1 MKSQKIKG
9 ITFKDLGNPAFSI
22 ETPPQHIKLNTL
34 LLAVAKKQS
43 GKTYFITNL
52 MRMLSFDIVI
62 VVSNTFDS
70 NKRMMEALKVE
81 FVLDPDDPN
90 VIQKIIDF
98 INNERD
104 ELMIYQEKMKQ
115 YKEFEKMLK
124 NPDRMIPD
132 EVLEQFFNGNEF
144 VKPEHRFNGR
154 KPSIGIF
161 IDDAQN
167 SKIMGGKLSNL
178 CIKHRHLGSF
188 PDGSRPLGCSLFIAV
203 QNYVS
208 SNNGL
213 PKAIRGN
220 VSHLAV
226 WKTGNK
232 KELELL
238 AKEQSGNVSEE
249 DFYKAYNFVFDNP
262 NASKHDFLFI
272 DLAPKEGHST
282 FRKNYDEMIII
293 DDK

>member
-1 MKSQKIKG
+1 MKSEKIKG
-9 ITFKDLGNPAFSI
+9 IKFKDLGNPAFTI
-22 ETPPQHIKLNTL
+22 ETPPQHIKLHTL
-34 LLAVAKKQS
+34 LLAVAKRQI
-43 GKTYFITNL
+43 GKTFFITNL
-52 MRMLSFDIVI
+52 MRMLNFDIVI

-70 NKRMMEALKVE
+70 NKKMIEALKVE
-81 FVLDPDDPN
+81 VVLDPDDPE
-90 VIQKIIDF
+90 VIQKIYDF

-104 ELMIYQEKMKQ
+104 ELVMYQEKLKQ
-115 YKEFEKMLK
+115 YKEFEKMLN
-124 NPDRMIPD
+124 NPSLMIPD
-132 EVLEQFFNGNEF
+132 EMLEEFYNGNNFEPP
-144 VKPEHRFNGR
+144 KHRFNGR

-161 IDDAQN
+161 IDDGQN

-238 AKEQSGNVSEE
+238 AKEQSGNVDEE
-249 DFYKAYNFVFDNP
+249 TFYKVYDFIFDN
-262 NASKHDFLFI
+262 NSNKHTFMFI

-282 FRKNYDEMIII
+282 FRKNYDEMITAY
-293 DDK
+293 K